1 MVGRVG
7 QVGARLGRGVSR
19 IDRAAGGLALDA
31 WLFGLSAAFAGF
43 TAAYSTL
50 APHRAWG
57 AVAVIGYA
65 VATVLTV
72 AQLTLRRLPGHRDAL
87 ATRGLVRLAGDRARA
102 TLAGLTWVATAL
114 IPLLLQAAQRA
125 GGRTDRAQ
133 EEVLVI
139 EAGGQR
145 LLDHGTPY
153 LDRGAIA
160 ALPAD
165 ERLLGYYPYQPGMA
179 AFGVPRALDDDGAF
193 WSDARVWFALI
204 TAAAVVAALEA
215 LRRAEVPAPRLVRAL
230 QVVAVLPVC
239 ALTLA
244 TGGDDLPVLGLCLL
258 ALALAATNRTG
269 GAGLAAGAAAA
280 LKLFAWPVV
289 LVLAVHAATR
299 GWRNLGRF
307 AIGAV
312 GVPLI
317 TLMPAVLV
325 DPDAVGENVLTFPL
339 GRGLVT
345 SPAQSPLP
353 GHLLATSVPGGRAI
367 AIAILLL
374 AGGAIAV
381 WLIRRPPHT
390 AASASLICGYG
401 LLAAVVLLP
410 ATRFGYLL
418 YPAAFLVWA
427 SALRMV
433 TPDATTASTKST
445 MDTPILTNPTPPL
458 P

>member
-1 MVGRVG
+1 MAGWVG
-7 QVGARLGRGVSR
+7 QTGARLGRVLT
-19 IDRAAGGLALDA
+19 RADQAGGGLALDA
-31 WLFGLSAAFAGF
+31 WLYGISAAFAGF
-43 TAAYSTL
+43 TAVYSTL

-57 AVAVIGYA
+57 SVAMIGYA
-65 VATVLTV
+65 VATVLAVT
-72 AQLTLRRLPGHRDAL
+72 QLVLRRVPRQPG
-87 ATRGLVRLAGDRARA
+87 TMVRLAGDRGRA
-102 TLAGLTWVATAL
+102 TLAGLTWVATVL

-133 EEVLVI
+133 EEVPVI

-165 ERLLGYYPYQPGMA
+165 ERLLGYHPYQPGMA
-179 AFGVPRALDDDGAF
+179 AFGVPRALDNSAAF
-193 WSDARVWFALI
+193 WSDARVWFAI
-204 TAAAVVAALEA
+204 VTAAAVVAGLEM
-215 LRRAEVPAPRLVRAL
+215 LRRAGVPAPRLVRAL

-244 TGGDDLPVLGLCLL
+244 TGGDDLPVLALCLL
-258 ALALAATNRTG
+258 AFALAATGRMG
-269 GAGLAAGAAAA
+269 GAGVAAGAAAA

-299 GWRNLGRF
+299 GRRKLGGF

-317 TLMPAVLV
+317 TVIPAALV
-325 DPDAVGENVLTFPL
+325 DPDAVVENVLAFPL

-345 SPAQSPLP
+345 SPAQSPLL
-353 GHLLATSVPGGRAI
+353 GHLLATFLPGGRAI
-367 AIAILLL
+367 AITILLA
-374 AGGAIAV
+374 AGVAITV
-381 WLIRRPPHT
+381 WLIRQPPRT
-390 AASASLICGYG
+390 AAAASLICGYG

-410 ATRFGYLL
+410 STRFGYLL

-427 SALRMV
+427 SALRV
-433 TPDATTASTKST
+433 GTPDARTAAVKST
-445 MDTPILTNPTPPL
+445 MDTPMLTNLDRTGDG
-458 P
+458 